1 MALGAFAGIG
11 LVLVI
16 VGVFSV
22 MAYSVSLQTH
32 EIGVRMALG
41 AQPSDILRMVL
52 SKGTWLIVI
61 GLAIGLAAS
70 AGLTRF
76 LSSEIWGISAT
87 DPLTFG
93 TVAVLILAVG
103 LAACAVPSRAAT
115 RVDPIVALRYE

>member
-1 MALGAFAGIG
+1 
-11 LVLVI
+11 
-16 VGVFSV
+16 
-22 MAYSVSLQTH
+22 
-32 EIGVRMALG
+32 
-41 AQPSDILRMVL
+41 MVL
-52 SKGTWLIVI
+52 SKGTRLILI

-93 TVAVLILAVG
+93 AVAVLILVVG

-115 RVDPIVALRYE
+115 QVDPMVALRYE